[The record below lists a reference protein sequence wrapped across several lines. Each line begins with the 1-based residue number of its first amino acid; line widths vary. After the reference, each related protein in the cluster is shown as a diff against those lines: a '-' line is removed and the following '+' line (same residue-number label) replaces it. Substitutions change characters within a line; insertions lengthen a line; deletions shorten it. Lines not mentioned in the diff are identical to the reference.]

1 MKVAPMSTIHPSK
14 RANSTSEPLTNQAVI
29 SVPLSCDSENSVE
42 GNSSSDLEAA
52 PGESPRKR
60 ATRQSTKSA
69 AKLVSSHSLSTRK
82 TSRVL
87 QIPAEDG
94 VRVPTPS

>member
-29 SVPLSCDSENSVE
+29 SVPLSCDSEDSVE
-42 GNSSSDLEAA
+42 GNSSGDLEAA

-94 VRVPTPS
+94 VCVPTPS